1 MLNLKGSV
9 DHKEVVTVV
18 LLESIKPQGQL
29 FLHVVPEISQYCK
42 TLYKSTK
49 LLSNQILLDLPRRFP
64 SPNRA

>member
-29 FLHVVPEISQYCK
+29 FLHVVPEISQYC
-42 TLYKSTK
+42 
-49 LLSNQILLDLPRRFP
+49 
-64 SPNRA
+64 